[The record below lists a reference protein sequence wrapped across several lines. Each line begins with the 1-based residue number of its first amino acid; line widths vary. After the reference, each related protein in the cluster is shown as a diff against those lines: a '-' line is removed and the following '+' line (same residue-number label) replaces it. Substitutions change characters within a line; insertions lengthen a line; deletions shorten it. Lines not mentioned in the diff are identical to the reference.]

1 MMLSENFFP
10 ILGVFLSTALYLAPF
25 PAVYRAVRV
34 GSLGTFNVIPAA
46 VMCLSTISWVMYS
59 LSVPNPYIFAA
70 NVPGTIA
77 SAYYV
82 VATLPLLSGSV
93 RERASVQLIIV
104 VGTTIKL
111 ALWGY
116 VIFSAMSL
124 SPMSNVGYMD
134 SEGMNRGSAIVA
146 LNASETAKVMR
157 TVYTSSVLSRRPSG
171 THSGHAS

>member
-1 MMLSENFFP
+1 MKHALPRMFSFGSGPQMCESNELFLLSPMTNTSPAGTTCGSMLYVAGSSLSSLPRDVPLTYNSPFFTSTVSP
-10 ILGVFLSTALYLAPF
+10 ATATTRLMNTSFVSAVDVLGVFGGWKMMTSPGK
-25 PAVYRAVRV
+25 
-34 GSLGTFNVIPAA
+34 GS
-46 VMCLSTISWVMYS
+46 CLN
-59 LSVPNPYIFAA
+59 L
-70 NVPGTIA
+70 
-77 SAYYV
+77 
-82 VATLPLLSGSV
+82 
-93 RERASVQLIIV
+93 
-104 VGTTIKL
+104 
-111 ALWGY
+111 Y

>member
-1 MMLSENFFP
+1 MITSP
-10 ILGVFLSTALYLAPF
+10 GK
-25 PAVYRAVRV
+25 
-34 GSLGTFNVIPAA
+34 GS
-46 VMCLSTISWVMYS
+46 CLN
-59 LSVPNPYIFAA
+59 L
-70 NVPGTIA
+70 
-77 SAYYV
+77 
-82 VATLPLLSGSV
+82 
-93 RERASVQLIIV
+93 
-104 VGTTIKL
+104 
-111 ALWGY
+111 Y